1 MFTKETIVQDFT
13 CPECSLSIL
22 PQWQEGAPD
31 EMPIKCARGHETG
44 KTMGQVKQELWRIGV
59 QRVASIL
66 SGKADTLPR
75 EE

>member
-1 MFTKETIVQDFT
+1 MFTKESVVQDFT
-13 CPECSLSIL
+13 CPQCSVSIL
-22 PQWQEGAPD
+22 PQWQESAPD
-31 EMPIKCARGHETG
+31 ETAVKCERGHEAG
-44 KTMGQVKQELWRIGV
+44 KTMGQLRRELLRIGV